1 MRLTGNHAEDQAL
14 HPADSAELMARNE
27 TLTSHYAWVVRHV
40 WEQKG
45 DDTFEQ
51 ILRGRGC
58 SIAAASVT
66 MMDITALKASQKS
79 ILWKYILSQL
89 PA

>member
-1 MRLTGNHAEDQAL
+1 MLQA
-14 HPADSAELMARNE
+14 
-27 TLTSHYAWVVRHV
+27 

-51 ILRGRGC
+51 ILRGRGG

-79 ILWKYILSQL
+79 ILWNYILSQL